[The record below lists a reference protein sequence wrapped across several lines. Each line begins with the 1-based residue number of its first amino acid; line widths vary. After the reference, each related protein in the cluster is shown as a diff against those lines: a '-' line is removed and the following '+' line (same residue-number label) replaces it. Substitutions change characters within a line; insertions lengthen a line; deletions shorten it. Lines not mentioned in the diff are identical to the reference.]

1 MGEEIRVICLIV
13 KEIMQKDVEKTVPDT
28 TISEAAKKMKEKD
41 VGYLLVVDGA
51 KLIGIITEED
61 IVEKVVSE
69 GKAPE
74 DITINDIMV
83 KEVIHIESGKSIE
96 EAAQLMTE
104 NGIKK
109 LPVVEN
115 KKLLGI
121 VTAKDMIAAEPK
133 MMEQL
138 GELLIFARK
147 QKKIAG

>member
-104 NGIKK
+104 KGIKK

-133 MMEQL
+133 MMDHL